1 MLQGGEQPNTK
12 LFISYSSKDMAFGG
26 RLEEALKTRGIELVI
41 DRSEIYGSGPV
52 EAYRGANCAGGHIC
66 IRTQPAARPMYAD
79 RVR

>member
-41 DRSEIYGSGPV
+41 DRSEIYDAQHDGQPV
-52 EAYRGANCAGGHIC
+52 VCAENL
-66 IRTQPAARPMYAD
+66 
-79 RVR
+79 VRLI